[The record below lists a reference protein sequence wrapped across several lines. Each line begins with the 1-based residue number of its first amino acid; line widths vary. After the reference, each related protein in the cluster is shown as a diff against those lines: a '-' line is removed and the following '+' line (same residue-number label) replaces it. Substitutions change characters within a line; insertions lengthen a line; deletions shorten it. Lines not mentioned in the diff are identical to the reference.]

1 VVIQR
6 GEVWWAEL
14 DEPTG
19 SKPGYRRPV
28 VIVQADAFNRSRLQT
43 TIAVVLTS
51 NLRLIDAP
59 GNVLVPKQNSGL
71 PKDSVANVSQVVT
84 LDRDF
89 LSERAGKLP
98 TRLLAAVDTGLKLVL
113 AMPRRTSN
121 SGTRSLPGGS
131 PPPRTGR

>member
-14 DEPTG
+14 DELTG
-19 SKPGYRRPV
+19 SEPGYRRPV
-28 VIVQADAFNRSRLQT
+28 LIIQADGFNRSRLQT

-59 GNVLVPKQNSGL
+59 GNVLVPKQKSGL
-71 PKDSVANVSQVVT
+71 PKDSVANVSQLVT

-98 TRLLAAVDTGLKLVL
+98 TRLLAAVDAGLKLVL
-113 AMPRRTSN
+113 ALR
-121 SGTRSLPGGS
+121 
-131 PPPRTGR
+131 